1 MASGQERRKHA
12 RSSNRTGNV
21 SRYAQQRVDRRV
33 MEVMAHRDAAARRE
47 FASRSSVGGQVL
59 ARS

>member
-12 RSSNRTGNV
+12 RSWNRTGNV

-33 MEVMAHRDAAARRE
+33 MEVMAHRDAAAHRE
-47 FASRSSVGGQVL
+47 SALRSHVGGQVL
-59 ARS
+59 VRS

>member
-1 MASGQERRKHA
+1 MASGQERRKLA
-12 RSSNRTGNV
+12 RSEHKAGNV

-33 MEVMAHRDAAARRE
+33 IEVMAHRDAAARRE
-47 FASRSSVGGQVL
+47 FALRSSVGGQVL

>member
-12 RSSNRTGNV
+12 RSLNRTGNV

-33 MEVMAHRDAAARRE
+33 IEVMAHRDAAARRE
-47 FASRSSVGGQVL
+47 FALRSSLGGQVL

>member
-12 RSSNRTGNV
+12 RSSRRTGNV

-47 FASRSSVGGQVL
+47 FAFRSSVGRQVL

>member
-1 MASGQERRKHA
+1 MASGQDRRKHA
-12 RSSNRTGNV
+12 RSEQKAGNV

-33 MEVMAHRDAAARRE
+33 IEIMARRDAVARRE
-47 FASRSSVGGQVL
+47 LARRSSAGGQVT

>member
-12 RSSNRTGNV
+12 RSSTRTGNV

-33 MEVMAHRDAAARRE
+33 IEVMAHRDAAVRRE
-47 FASRSSVGGQVL
+47 FALRSSVGGQVL